1 MLSIIEILFD
11 YKIYLPEIRGL
22 KQENELQVELDCVT
36 NEKTIIIKFVIN
48 RHTKNINK
56 LN

>member
-1 MLSIIEILFD
+1 VLSIIEILFD

-36 NEKTIIIKFVIN
+36 NEKTIIIKF
-48 RHTKNINK
+48 R
-56 LN
+56 